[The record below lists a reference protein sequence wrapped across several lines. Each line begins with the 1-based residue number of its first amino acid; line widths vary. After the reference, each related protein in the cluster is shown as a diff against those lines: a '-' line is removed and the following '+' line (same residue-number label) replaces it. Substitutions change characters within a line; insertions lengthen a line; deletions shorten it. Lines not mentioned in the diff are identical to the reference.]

1 MAILA
6 NNSLDLHPALEK
18 EGYKVVDAMD

>member
-6 NNSLDLHPALEK
+6 NNSLDLQPALEK
-18 EGYKVVDAMD
+18 KGYKVLDAMD